1 MYFNSFSKGFYDIKG
16 DGNLKLVT
24 DLNTR
29 IRVSEK
35 ISESAYMYSKYNV
48 ISGDNP
54 EDVSF
59 YHFGSSHFHWIILL
73 TNNITDRYTQW
84 PMDPIT
90 FEKYIVDKYE
100 SPNDIH
106 HYEIE
111 QSSGN
116 TTPTGPAD
124 YSNKIQVSSD
134 ISGATTVSNRE
145 YEERLQDRYR
155 QIKLLRREL
164 LPIFLKEFDRIMG
177 TL

>member
-16 DGNLKLVT
+16 DGTLKLVT

-90 FEKYIVDKYE
+90 YEQYITDKYE
-100 SPNDIH
+100 FPNDPH
-106 HYEIE
+106 HYEIDKD
-111 QSSGN
+111 SGIL
-116 TTPTGPAD
+116 TAQGPAD

-134 ISGATTVSNRE
+134 IAGATAISNRE
-145 YEERLQDRYR
+145 YEDRLQDKYR
-155 QIKLLRREL
+155 QIKLLNQDL
-164 LPIFLKEFDRIMG
+164 LIVFLKEYDRLMN
-177 TL
+177 T